1 MRRIVAPCL
10 LAALLVGPA
19 LAAPPAEAAAERA
32 RVEALLR
39 AYHATP
45 DRAAFEAAAAEPAKL
60 LRAIAADPQHFE
72 PARRAAF
79 DALRAWPDART
90 EALYLAHL
98 GPEQPA
104 GIRHAVLRA
113 LPALG
118 DRALAPLEAALAD
131 PDAELRITAAYAL
144 FDLPGDAARAALER
158 RAKREPDAHARREM
172 GRLLEQ
178 RAILR

>member
-10 LAALLVGPA
+10 LAALLAGPA
-19 LAAPPAEAAAERA
+19 VAAPREAAAERA

-90 EALYLAHL
+90 EALWLAHL

-104 GIRHAVLRA
+104 GIRHTVLRA

-118 DRALAPLEAALAD
+118 DRALAPLADALAD
-131 PDAELRITAAYAL
+131 PDVELRITAAYAL
-144 FDLPGDAARAALER
+144 FDLPGDAARAALEQ

-172 GRLLEQ
+172 SRLLGQ
-178 RAILR
+178 RAVLR